1 MKKICKIVTEIFLKD
16 KKLRVILIGLIVAS
30 CILLT
35 YSWKTAIN
43 ITEREAIKIAETA
56 SAGISNTIINN
67 FTTEKNLG
75 ILEKDQSYKDLKKAL
90 SFIAN
95 IDNDITFSYILI
107 KTGDKIRILADSEE
121 FNSKDYS
128 PPGDYYFEAS
138 EEYFEAFELGETII
152 TKANRDRWGI
162 WRSVLVPIFDE
173 NGKVMAVFGLDY
185 DHEVWHIYAKIQTI
199 QAVIISLA
207 VMLAAIALYF
217 FIYQNKE
224 LRLERQKLIESE
236 KKLKESE
243 ILFRSVFE
251 QATIGIAIGNSQK
264 NIATIIDGRNT
275 INPMFQKILNRSADE
290 LKTMNWDEIT
300 HPEDLK
306 KDLDYFY
313 QFQKG
318 EIDGYDMEKR
328 YLRADGSYVW
338 VHMMVSFLNL
348 DLNDTKKHLCLI
360 EDITKQKDKEM
371 KLKYISEHNTLT
383 GLYNRAYFE
392 QVLRE
397 ESSHIHDKKRAV
409 VLVNIKKFN
418 LLNITYGYFYAEN
431 IIKILA
437 KELEKLNSDNIS
449 LFHIAIDRF
458 IFYINGYDARIDLDE
473 ICSKINAL
481 IKNVIE
487 VYNIKASVGVVE
499 LSGNYVSSEDLLKKA
514 AIAVEGNFCSVGSRC
529 CYFDASMEKT
539 ILRKEAIKNELSSI
553 SRGMNENSLF
563 VVYQPIINL
572 KNKTVYGF
580 EALARF
586 KSKSFGLISPIEFIP
601 IAEET
606 QLIVP
611 LGKIIMKKSFEFLNI
626 LNKELSLE
634 LKMSVNVSGIQ
645 LLRDDFL
652 KDLENLIIETEVIKS
667 NIKLEI
673 TESFFSNDLDEINH
687 RIGLLKNMGISVAID
702 DFGTGYSS
710 FSRERELDVDC
721 LKLDKSFIDTLLSV
735 EEEKAITADV
745 ISMAHKLGHYVIAEG
760 VECESQ
766 ETYLLKYGCDF
777 VQGYLYSKPLLQED
791 AFDYIK
797 QY

>member
-1 MKKICKIVTEIFLKD
+1 MRKICKTVTQIFLKD
-16 KKLRVILIGLIVAS
+16 KKLRAILIGLIVAS

-56 SAGISNTIINN
+56 SAGISNTIIKN
-67 FTTEKNLG
+67 FITEKNLG
-75 ILEKDQSYKDLKKAL
+75 ILEKNETYKDLKKAL
-90 SFIAN
+90 SFVAN
-95 IDNDITFSYILI
+95 IDNNITFSYILV
-107 KTGDKIRILADSEE
+107 KTGDKIRILADSEK
-121 FNSKDYS
+121 FNSEDYS

-138 EEYFEAFELGETII
+138 EDYFKAFELGENII
-152 TKANRDRWGI
+152 TKPNRDRWGT
-162 WRSVLVPIFDE
+162 WRSVLIPIFDE
-173 NGKVMAVFGLDY
+173 NGNVMVVFGLDY
-185 DHEVWHIYAKIQTI
+185 DQDVWGKYAKIQTI
-199 QAVIISLA
+199 QAFIISLA
-207 VMLAAIALYF
+207 VMLATVALYF
-217 FIYQNKE
+217 FVYQNKE

-264 NIATIIDGRNT
+264 NIATIIEGRNT
-275 INPMFQKILNRSADE
+275 INPMFQKILKRNVDE
-290 LKTMNWDEIT
+290 LQTMNWDEIT

-306 KDLDYFY
+306 KDLEYFY
-313 QFQKG
+313 QFQNG

-328 YLRADGSYVW
+328 YLRPDGSYVW
-338 VHMMVSFLNL
+338 VHMMISLLNL
-348 DLNDTKKHLCLI
+348 DLNDKKNHLCLI

-409 VLVNIKKFN
+409 VLINIKKFN

-431 IIKILA
+431 IIKLLA
-437 KELEKLNSDNIS
+437 KELEKLNSSNVS

-458 IFYINGYDARIDLDE
+458 IFYVNGYNARIDIDE
-473 ICSKINAL
+473 ICSKINNI
-481 IKNVIE
+481 IKGVIE
-487 VYNIKASVGVVE
+487 VYNIKVSIGVVE

-514 AIAVEGNFCSVGSRC
+514 AIAVEGSFCSVASRC

-539 ILRKEAIKNELSSI
+539 ILRKEAIKNELSNI
-553 SRGMNENSLF
+553 AKGVNQNSLF

-572 KNKTVYGF
+572 RDKTIYGF

-606 QLIVP
+606 QAIVP
-611 LGKIIMKKSFEFLNI
+611 LGKIIMKKAFEFLNN
-626 LNKELSLE
+626 LNKEFNLE
-634 LKMSVNVSGIQ
+634 VKMSVNVSGIQ
-645 LLRDDFL
+645 LLREEFF
-652 KDLENLIIETEVIKS
+652 KDLEKLIEDTAVIKS

-673 TESFFSNDLDEINH
+673 TESFFSNDLDEINQK
-687 RIGLLKNMGISVAID
+687 IAILKNMGISVAID

-721 LKLDKSFIDTLLSV
+721 LKLDKSFIDTLLAV
-735 EEEKAITADV
+735 EEEKSITSDV

-760 VECESQ
+760 VEYESQ
-766 ETYLLKYGCDF
+766 EKYLLKHGCDF
-777 VQGYLYSKPLLQED
+777 VQGYLYSKPLLEED
-791 AFDYIK
+791 VFEYIK

>member
-1 MKKICKIVTEIFLKD
+1 MRKICKTVTEVFLKD
-16 KKLRVILIGLIVAS
+16 KKLRAILIGLIVAS

-56 SAGISNTIINN
+56 SAGISNTIIKN
-67 FTTEKNLG
+67 FITEENLG
-75 ILEKDQSYKDLKKAL
+75 ILEKNETYKDLKKAL
-90 SFIAN
+90 SFIAD
-95 IDNDITFSYILI
+95 IDNDITFSYILV
-107 KTGDKIRILADSEE
+107 KKGDKIRILADSEDY
-121 FNSKDYS
+121 NSEDYS

-138 EEYFEAFELGETII
+138 EEYFKAFELGETII
-152 TKANRDRWGI
+152 TKPNKDRWGL

-185 DHEVWHIYAKIQTI
+185 DHEVWYLYAKIQTI
-199 QAVIISLA
+199 QALIISLA
-207 VMLAAIALYF
+207 VILATVALYF
-217 FIYQNKE
+217 FVYQNKE
-224 LRLERQKLIESE
+224 LRLERQKLVDSE
-236 KKLKESE
+236 ERLKESE

-264 NIATIIDGRNT
+264 NIATIIEGRNT
-275 INPMFQKILNRSADE
+275 INPMFQKILKRSVDE
-290 LKTMNWDEIT
+290 LETLNWDEIT

-306 KDLDYFY
+306 KDLEYFH

-328 YLRADGSYVW
+328 YLRPDGSYVW
-338 VHMMVSFLNL
+338 VHMMVSLLNL
-348 DLNDTKKHLCLI
+348 DLNDTKNHLCLI

-397 ESSHIHDKKRAV
+397 ESSHIHDKKRAL

-431 IIKILA
+431 IIKLFA
-437 KELEKLNSDNIS
+437 KELEKLNFNNIS
-449 LFHIAIDRF
+449 LFHISIDRF
-458 IFYINGYDARIDLDE
+458 IFYVNGYSARIDLDE
-473 ICSKINAL
+473 ICSKINTL
-481 IKNVIE
+481 IKSVIE
-487 VYNIKASVGVVE
+487 VYNIKVAIGVVE
-499 LSGNYVSSEDLLKKA
+499 LSGNYISSEDLLKKA

-529 CYFDASMEKT
+529 CYFDASMEKA
-539 ILRKEAIKNELSSI
+539 ILRKEAIKNELSNI
-553 SRGMNENSLF
+553 ARGMNENSLF

-572 KNKTVYGF
+572 RDKTIYGF

-606 QLIVP
+606 QAIVP
-611 LGKIIMKKSFEFLNI
+611 LGKIIMKKAFEFLNE
-626 LNKELSLE
+626 LNKNFNLE
-634 LKMSVNVSGIQ
+634 VKMSVNVSGIQ
-645 LLRDDFL
+645 LLREDFF
-652 KDLENLIIETEVIKS
+652 KDLEKLIEETAVIKS

-673 TESFFSNDLDEINH
+673 TESFFSNDLDEINQK
-687 RIGLLKNMGISVAID
+687 IAILKNMGISVAID

-721 LKLDKSFIDTLLSV
+721 LKLDKSFIDTLLAV
-735 EEEKAITADV
+735 EEEKSITSDV

-760 VECESQ
+760 VEYESQ
-766 ETYLLKYGCDF
+766 EKYLLKHGCDF
-777 VQGYLYSKPLLQED
+777 VQGYLYSKPLLEED
-791 AFDYIK
+791 VFEYIK